1 MKKTYFVPE
10 MNVVKIQAAGM
21 LAQSSFDLMNSEE
34 TVGGDKALSR
44 RRGTRFDYDDNDDDE
59 GYNTIFSTD

>member
-21 LAQSSFDLMNSEE
+21 LAQSPFEFKSG
-34 TVGGDKALSR
+34 TVDGDAALSR
-44 RRGTRFDYDDNDDDE
+44 RRGTRFDYDDNDEEE
-59 GYNTIFSTD
+59 GYYTIFSTD

>member
-21 LAQSSFDLMNSEE
+21 IATSMDLYNE
-34 TVGGDKALSR
+34 TVGGGDALSR
-44 RRGTRFDYDDNDDDE
+44 RRGTRFDCDDNDDDE